1 MQVRFAHSYASRNV
15 VMVGFFLVLLFGI
28 NISGQTVSQASP
40 PITRDALWQQDL
52 DYFAN
57 QFPQDEMDFQKL
69 YPKQEF
75 ESQLAAIRQS
85 VPKATDAELTL
96 DLMRLVASAHVAHT
110 SANPPEAAGNTIHFL
125 PLDMRWYSDGLA
137 ILAAADEYRD
147 TIGTRVVSIGSMA
160 PKQLETAVAPYI
172 SYEMD
177 AGLHVRSPRFMEM
190 VELLQRLGLAEADGS
205 IKFRLAR
212 PDGTEFTRKISPP
225 ANGHAVGTSGMI
237 GLYDALHIPLPFA
250 RKQPGK
256 KYWYEYLSDSQ
267 TLFIQYNECK
277 NDPKLPFADFTKA
290 MFDYADAH
298 PVQRVIVD
306 LRFNGGG
313 SSLVIEPLVEGLH
326 AREALSSRGHLY
338 ALIGPGTFSSGLM
351 AAMDFHQKLNA
362 ILVGEPLAEKLN
374 SYGEVGGLRLPN
386 SRVAVFYSTK
396 FFELGEGSDVPTLAP
411 EIFVQQSFADALAGR
426 DPALE
431 AALKHPLK

>member
-1 MQVRFAHSYASRNV
+1 MQVPVSNSYASRHV
-15 VMVGFFLVLLFGI
+15 VMIGFVLMLLFGA
-28 NISGQTVSQASP
+28 NTSGQTASQAFP
-40 PITRDALWQQDL
+40 PITRNALWQQDL

-69 YPKQEF
+69 YPRQEF
-75 ESQLAAIRQS
+75 ENQLAAIRQS

-96 DLMRLVASAHVAHT
+96 DLMRLVANAHVAHT
-110 SANPPEAAGNTIHFL
+110 HTNLPDGDTIHFL
-125 PLDMRWYSDGLA
+125 PLDMHWYSDGLA
-137 ILAAADEYRD
+137 IVAAADEYRD
-147 TIGTRVVSIGSMA
+147 TIGTRVVRIGSMT
-160 PKQLETAVAPYI
+160 PKQLETAIAPYI

-225 ANGHAVGTSGMI
+225 ADGHALGMSGMI
-237 GLYDALHIPLPFA
+237 TFYDALHIPLPFA
-250 RKQPGK
+250 IKQHEK

-277 NDPKLPFADFTKA
+277 NDPKLAFADFTRA

-313 SSLVIEPLVEGLH
+313 SSLVIEPLVEGLR
-326 AREALSSRGHLY
+326 ARGALSSRSHLY

-351 AAMDFHQKLNA
+351 AAMDFHREFNA

-374 SYGEVGGLRLPN
+374 SYGEVRVLTLPN
-386 SRVAVFYSTK
+386 SHVTVNYSTK
-396 FFELGEGSDVPTLAP
+396 FFELGNSNDAPTLEP
-411 EIFVQQSFADALAGR
+411 DIFVSRSFADALTGR
-426 DPALE
+426 DPVLE
-431 AALKHPLK
+431 AALEHSLK